1 MLVNFALV
9 KYKFKISNIY
19 QKKKNKNKKKSEK
32 VNEQVYYKKVPTN
45 FAIFTVKHMC

>member
-1 MLVNFALV
+1 MLANFALV

-19 QKKKNKNKKKSEK
+19 PKKKKKKKKSEK
-32 VNEQVYYKKVPTN
+32 VNEQVFYKKVPTN